1 MSIYSTSMPK
11 SPLFDEPDSSHYDH
25 LVNSMKP
32 ASSLKTTEQ
41 YIREIEVQAKKPLTE
56 QIEDLKVAGATLL
69 TKLDTIIEQL
79 DRLGEQ
85 GR

>member
-1 MSIYSTSMPK
+1 MTA
-11 SPLFDEPDSSHYDH
+11 PDASHYDH

>member
-1 MSIYSTSMPK
+1 MT
-11 SPLFDEPDSSHYDH
+11 EPDASHYDH

-32 ASSLKTTEQ
+32 AASLKPTEQ

>member
-1 MSIYSTSMPK
+1 MT
-11 SPLFDEPDSSHYDH
+11 EPDASHYDH
-25 LVNSMKP
+25 LVNSMQP

-56 QIEDLKVAGATLL
+56 QINDLKVAGATLL

>member
-1 MSIYSTSMPK
+1 MT
-11 SPLFDEPDSSHYDH
+11 EPDASHYDH
-25 LVNSMKP
+25 LVNSMKS

-41 YIREIEVQAKKPLTE
+41 YIREIEVQAQKPLTE
-56 QIEDLKVAGATLL
+56 QINDLKVAGASLL
-69 TKLDTIIEQL
+69 TKLDVMISCQEQIIEQL